1 MNTGLL
7 RSLMLLVGLCGVL
20 ASSLA
25 APQLDALTQP
35 EPDST
40 RQRAMRRLSL
50 ASAYFEQG
58 QSQVAQQE
66 VRAALLIDSEFAEAY
81 SLLGLIHQR
90 ESSPALAQSSFEYAL
105 TLASAPPVRSAEL
118 ASIQHNFGWFL
129 CQQNRFAEGQGQ
141 LTQAIAQPAYRQ
153 ASKSW
158 MVLGICQ
165 VRAGIP
171 AQAVDSFQHALVL
184 EPSNSV
190 ARYQLA
196 SLEWQARQLEKA
208 ELTLAP
214 LNASVQAS
222 AESLW
227 LGVKL
232 ARALEQTQNMRQRA
246 QQLTQQFP
254 QSAQSQAWRQS
265 QFED

>member
-1 MNTGLL
+1 MSARLL
-7 RSLMLLVGLCGVL
+7 RSLMWLVGLCGVL

-50 ASAYFEQG
+50 ASAYYEQG

-90 ESSPALAQSSFEYAL
+90 ESSPALAQSSFEHAL

-118 ASIQHNFGWFL
+118 ASIQHNYGWFL
-129 CQQNRFAEGQGQ
+129 CQQNRFAEGQTQ
-141 LTQAIAQPAYRQ
+141 LTQALAQPAYRQ

-165 VRAGIP
+165 VRAGVP
-171 AQAVDSFQHALVL
+171 DKAVDSFKQALVF
-184 EPSNSV
+184 EPANPI

-196 SLEWQARQLEKA
+196 SLEWQAHQFAKA
-208 ELTLAP
+208 EVTLAP
-214 LNASVQAS
+214 LNAGTQAS

-232 ARALEQTQNMRQRA
+232 ARALEQPQNMRQRA

-254 QSAQSQAWRQS
+254 HSAQSQAWRKS